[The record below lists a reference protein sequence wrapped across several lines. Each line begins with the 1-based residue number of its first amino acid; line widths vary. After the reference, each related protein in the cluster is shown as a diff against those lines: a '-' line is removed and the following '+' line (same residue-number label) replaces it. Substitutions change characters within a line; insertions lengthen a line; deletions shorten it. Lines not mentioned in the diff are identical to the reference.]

1 MSQEASCFRT
11 WGHRWELNQLLP
23 EPRYVVATTSPA
35 HRDSPGHCDLEPHC
49 NEDRTDGGAL
59 YRPRETLSLGGQ
71 HPAVL
76 APADKGVSGRRAQG
90 KLALSC
96 DHRRHRT
103 PEKCSDGGGN
113 ASLPAVA
120 PCTAAE
126 RRRDKGLGIRC
137 SSGGNAASARVEVR
151 SGDTSGPRAGRERP
165 QALQLPSH
173 VQAPS
178 ANTMDSVSLGCW
190 KTSNSSALQWP
201 RTQDSDTDWRGR
213 PVPGEELRR
222 VCSGRQPGKGEGGE
236 PSERPGYR
244 DRPRPS
250 STVP

>member
-1 MSQEASCFRT
+1 MAQAHEPQMSQEASCFRT

-103 PEKCSDGGGN
+103 PEKCSDGGREC
-113 ASLPAVA
+113 LPPGCGSAH
-120 PCTAAE
+120 CGRAA
-126 RRRDKGLGIRC
+126 K
-137 SSGGNAASARVEVR
+137 
-151 SGDTSGPRAGRERP
+151 
-165 QALQLPSH
+165 
-173 VQAPS
+173 
-178 ANTMDSVSLGCW
+178 
-190 KTSNSSALQWP
+190 
-201 RTQDSDTDWRGR
+201 
-213 PVPGEELRR
+213 
-222 VCSGRQPGKGEGGE
+222 RQ
-236 PSERPGYR
+236 RPGHPLLFR
-244 DRPRPS
+244 WQRCLRKG
-250 STVP
+250 